1 MEQNIAA
8 EMRRI
13 IGREGDRVIGA
24 VLAGPHE
31 RILDPV
37 CTQLHC
43 HRVLK
48 MFIAATQDIYDIW
61 KDMASNSSLCLS

>member
-1 MEQNIAA
+1 MSLQEELADSPVDSIAKNSEAFNRKFTIMEQNIAA

-37 CTQLHC
+37 CTQLH
-43 HRVLK
+43 
-48 MFIAATQDIYDIW
+48 
-61 KDMASNSSLCLS
+61 